1 MDKNKTVNKVSLFI
15 VTWNIL
21 LTVFKFSAGFFG
33 NSSAMI
39 SDAIHSFSDVV
50 ATFIAWIGAIISLK
64 KPELEKTE
72 YIASM
77 LLGFI
82 LLCTSLFIGISG
94 IKGIISREKSSPDI
108 IAFIMAVV
116 SVTVKEI
123 MYRYTMHYA
132 KTLNS
137 CVFKA
142 EAWHQRSDALASLGT
157 LIGIGAAMLGFPVF
171 ESVACIL
178 ISLFVFKIAYGII
191 KDSTIKLSDNSCR
204 KEYSKTE

>member
-15 VTWNIL
+15 VTGNIL
-21 LTVFKFSAGFFG
+21 LTVFKFSAGIFG

-39 SDAIHSFSDVV
+39 SDAIHSLSDVV
-50 ATFIAWIGAIISLK
+50 ATFIAWMGAKISLK

-82 LLCTSLFIGISG
+82 LLCTSFFIGISG
-94 IKGIISREKSSPDI
+94 IMGIINGEKSSPDI
-108 IAFIMAVV
+108 IAFIMAAV

-123 MYRYTMHYA
+123 MFRYTMHYA
-132 KTLNS
+132 KTLSS

-142 EAWHQRSDALASLGT
+142 EAWHQRSDALASSGT

-171 ESVACIL
+171 ESASCII

-191 KDSTIKLSDNSCR
+191 KDSVLKLTDNSCR
-204 KEYSKTE
+204 KEYSKAK